1 MTNSDE
7 RNTGE
12 SSSPSE
18 TPIEKL
24 LRKHGLTEQEFDD
37 VAQRRFNGFYPLA
50 YKYFGI
56 SRREV
61 EDIYKADES
70 TENTPGQKSTE
81 KVVDSGISVRIAD
94 RAIQLS
100 GALRDFSNAS
110 QIEGFDR
117 ALYTPHGQGIRQ
129 RYNDEKITSIV
140 EKQKDYWENGRGKFR
155 SAFGSQAM
163 IDSGVDPV
171 EVEFDEQMEANS
183 FIDEYTGTENAKKRG
198 KLYDTL
204 DRQSK

>member
-7 RNTGE
+7 KNTGE
-12 SSSPSE
+12 SSGPSE
-18 TPIEKL
+18 TSMEKL

-61 EDIYKADES
+61 EGMYKADES
-70 TENTPGQKSTE
+70 TENSSGQKSTE
-81 KVVDSGISVRIAD
+81 TLSDNGISVSMAD

-100 GALRDFSNAS
+100 GALRDFSSAS
-110 QIEGFDR
+110 QIGGFDR

-129 RYNDEKITSIV
+129 RYDDEKIRSIV
-140 EKQKDYWENGRGKFR
+140 NKQKDYWENGRSKFR
-155 SAFGSQAM
+155 EAYGSQAM
-163 IDSGVDPV
+163 IDGGVDPV
-171 EVEFDEQMEANS
+171 EVEFDEQMGANN
-183 FIDEYTGTENAKKRG
+183 FIEEYTGTENAKKRE
-198 KLYDTL
+198 KLYETL
-204 DRQSK
+204 DRQGK